1 MRTTVPSEPR
11 RFSLTDDTC
20 FSGVRANPDD
30 CQRGGGYLDLTRPIG
45 REASITSGP
54 FAVGELAAM
63 VVGHTA
69 PRDKQGRYAQG
80 LDINVTKAEREAMAE
95 WVWRTTER
103 S

>member
-30 CQRGGGYLDLTRPIG
+30 CQRGGGYLDLHGPFVPS
-45 REASITSGP
+45 ASRDGP

-63 VVGHTA
+63 VVGHTT

-80 LDINVTKAEREAMAE
+80 LDINVTRAEREAVAE
-95 WVWRTTER
+95 WVHRTTER